1 MDAVAANV
9 RVVTAKDDPLAFG
22 EPFAFWVEGASE
34 EQRDAHYRA
43 QRWSHVLAWQ
53 IDRLYGARRAALA
66 SHEEV
71 MKKSFYPDEG
81 RWPFM
86 KMDAE
91 AHFALVAARQLLRSL
106 RAFDGDDR
114 LPEGLSNAKVRDVR
128 DALEHWDAQ
137 GGSAAAKRLS
147 KDGADASN
155 HVWSAAG
162 PGILGDVVPD
172 AILRTWAV
180 DVYADLQRWDPY
192 DGWRDN

>member
-1 MDAVAANV
+1 MTQD
-9 RVVTAKDDPLAFG
+9 KEPFGLG
-22 EPFAFWVEGASE
+22 EPFAYWVEGASD

-43 QRWSHVLAWQ
+43 QRWSHVLSWQ
-53 IDRLYGARRAALA
+53 IDRLYEARHAALA

-71 MKKSFYPDEG
+71 MKAAFYPDEG

-106 RAFDGDDR
+106 RAFDGNDR
-114 LPEGLSNAKVRDVR
+114 LPDGLTNAKVRDVR
-128 DALEHWDAQ
+128 DALEHWDAP
-137 GGSAAAKRLS
+137 GGSEAARRLS
-147 KDGADASN
+147 KHGADASN

-172 AILRTWAV
+172 AMLRKWAV
-180 DVYADLQRWDPY
+180 EVYADLGRWDPY
-192 DGWRDN
+192 DGWRSD